1 MSAESHKKIALIDYG
16 LGNIFSVRQALQKV
30 GADVATTRDPEVIL
44 RADAVVL
51 PGVGA
56 FAEGMKNLKSF
67 GLDKVLLQAINEG
80 KSFFGICL
88 GMQLL
93 FEESAEHGE
102 VAGLGVLKGFVKKFP
117 NSYDGIKLRVPQIA
131 WNRLQKGTA
140 DWSRSP
146 LSSTSEGAYMY
157 FVHSYFV
164 EPADP
169 KMILSQTSYQGVNY
183 CSSVLDKN
191 IFATQFHPEKSAA
204 PGLDIYKNWLQSL
217 KHQK

>member
-1 MSAESHKKIALIDYG
+1 MNAESRKKIALVDYG

-30 GADVATTRDPEVIL
+30 GADVEITRDSSTIL
-44 RADAVVL
+44 NADAVVL

-67 GLDKVLLQAINEG
+67 GLDKPLLQAITEG

-88 GMQLL
+88 GLQLL
-93 FEESAEHGE
+93 FEGSEEHGQ
-102 VAGLGVLKGFVKKFP
+102 VAGLGLLKGTVKKFP
-117 NSYDGIKLRVPQIA
+117 SMQNGLKLRVPQIA
-131 WNRLQKGTA
+131 WNTLRNGRA
-140 DWSRSP
+140 DWSKSP
-146 LSSTSEGAYMY
+146 LNTLEEGVYMY

-164 EPADP
+164 EPADA
-169 KMILSQTSYQGVNY
+169 KLVLSETDYQGVKY
-183 CSSVLDKN
+183 CSSVQCGN

-217 KHQK
+217 NHKK